1 MIIWKSEITSEML
14 SDLTLSEFDLEDLQ
28 DQLNDAVQTI
38 CESFGIQ

>member
-14 SDLTLSEFDLEDLQ
+14 SDLTLSEFDLQDLQ

>member
-1 MIIWKSEITSEML
+1 MIIWKSELTSEML
-14 SDLTLSEFDLEDLQ
+14 GDLTLSEFDLQDLQ